1 MKIYSHIRIMILLFS
16 VISFCTSCQNDDPVD
31 PPTKANI
38 IGSVNLYD
46 EGTNPLPKDG
56 MMVSIAGSSPLI
68 STFTDAEGSFVL
80 PGIPFGT
87 YTLSFEKS
95 GFGKFNK
102 VGVVH
107 SNTGSS
113 TVIMPSPSLGQIST
127 TTITGLTS
135 TSGLS
140 NSKLTITTTPAPVSL
155 VPRYIRVFY
164 SKSSSVSFFNYIK
177 YSTVYKH
184 PSNPADL
191 VLGIKELQ
199 EMGFNAGDIV
209 YARVYGDSF
218 WSNDYDNPATGKR
231 EFPNLNATTL
241 DAVSFIVP

>member
-1 MKIYSHIRIMILLFS
+1 MKMFSHKTILILLFS
-16 VISFCTSCQNDDPVD
+16 VILFCTSCQNDDPIE
-31 PPTKANI
+31 PATNANI

-56 MMVSIAGSSPLI
+56 MMVSVAGSSPLI

-80 PGIPFGT
+80 PGIPFGN
-87 YTLSFEKS
+87 YTLSFEKA

-135 TSGLS
+135 ISGPS
-140 NSKLTITTTPAPVSL
+140 NSKLTITTAPAPTSQ

-164 SKSSSVSFFNYIK
+164 SKSPSVSFFNYTQ

-184 PSNPADL
+184 PSNSSDL
-191 VLGIKELQ
+191 VLGIKDLQ

-218 WSNDYDNPATGKR
+218 WSNDYDNPESGKR
-231 EFPNLNATTL
+231 EFPNLNTVTL